1 MELRFI
7 ADTFDIKIFDF
18 KSRNSLNFSSG
29 SRPQVK
35 PETIYY
41 LERDEG
47 VGGPIG
53 IEDEGDACC
62 GGDTGEEGV
71 RTAGD
76 IFLLHG
82 DILVDALEEHIVVT
96 VVHRDTQTE
105 IARCAVQEGVE
116 VELLLS

>member
-1 MELRFI
+1 MLP
-7 ADTFDIKIFDF
+7 
-18 KSRNSLNFSSG
+18 L
-29 SRPQVK
+29 
-35 PETIYY
+35 IYY